1 MEWARLI
8 FQRAGNAKPK
18 TTIFEWE
25 YKNMQTNS
33 GSTKVSDVASKV
45 IDKIMMATG
54 IIAYVWILAFL
65 LVGMIAKYAIMVPVT
80 VFFQKPITY
89 T

>member
-1 MEWARLI
+1 MQNRKRQFLN
-8 FQRAGNAKPK
+8 G
-18 TTIFEWE
+18 E

-33 GSTKVSDVASKV
+33 DSTKVSAVASKV

-65 LVGMIAKYAIMVPVT
+65 LVGMIAK
-80 VFFQKPITY
+80 
-89 T
+89 

>member
-1 MEWARLI
+1 MQNRKRQFLN
-8 FQRAGNAKPK
+8 G
-18 TTIFEWE
+18 E

-33 GSTKVSDVASKV
+33 DSTKVSDVASKV

-65 LVGMIAKYAIMVPVT
+65 LVGMIAR
-80 VFFQKPITY
+80 
-89 T
+89 

>member
-1 MEWARLI
+1 MQDRKRQCLN
-8 FQRAGNAKPK
+8 G
-18 TTIFEWE
+18 E

-33 GSTKVSDVASKV
+33 DSTKISDVTSKV

-65 LVGMIAKYAIMVPVT
+65 LVGMIAK
-80 VFFQKPITY
+80 
-89 T
+89 